1 MGVLVQLCLGLR
13 TVSTITDLH
22 IILAGALIFFGVD
35 KQSRLYY
42 NLRVRMRI
50 ALKYSHEQYISGIT
64 RIKGGYLFGFC
75 NKDGDEKI
83 INPVFVNEDTGK
95 AEIYF
100 PPDHGEA
107 AFHENCEVPEEFR
120 PVGIR
125 N

>member
-22 IILAGALIFFGVD
+22 IILAGALIFFG
-35 KQSRLYY
+35 
-42 NLRVRMRI
+42 
-50 ALKYSHEQYISGIT
+50 
-64 RIKGGYLFGFC
+64 FC

-100 PPDHGEA
+100 PPDYDETT
-107 AFHENCEVPEEFR
+107 FHENCEVPEEFR